1 MTLSATY
8 PDKLAEIAEQ
18 LMRSPQHIRLAQEN
32 QVKIASSF
40 LYKPVI
46 NIKKIWICPQRLSIL
61 LIRLFWLVIIFFFN
75 IKCVE
80 IITTIIFSSIASKLI
95 NICWIRTS
103 SQPYWKFMCS
113 ITLHAWI
120 LKNNQLVSTAPRG
133 NIHFNIR
140 GRLSLIRCD
149 KYLL

>member
-46 NIKKIWICPQRLSIL
+46 NIKKSEFVHRDYQ
-61 LIRLFWLVIIFFFN
+61 
-75 IKCVE
+75 
-80 IITTIIFSSIASKLI
+80 
-95 NICWIRTS
+95 
-103 SQPYWKFMCS
+103 Y
-113 ITLHAWI
+113 
-120 LKNNQLVSTAPRG
+120 
-133 NIHFNIR
+133 
-140 GRLSLIRCD
+140 
-149 KYLL
+149 Y